1 MISNKILNRIK
12 KHGRGWVFCPKDFY
26 DLTTRAVI
34 DNSLSK
40 LVSDNVVVRV
50 ERGIYYFPAYGKYID
65 GMMNPNPELVAKV
78 VAKNNGMILFPGG
91 AYSANILGLSTQ
103 VPAKIHYFSNKSLT
117 KKIGNTIIFFKKSYL
132 VNLKGVSEKLS
143 FQLSALEYFGKN
155 GIDKRIINKS
165 AKILD
170 EKDKKDLL
178 KITNNLPA
186 WLSNIV
192 HKIILA

>member
-78 VAKNNGMILFPGG
+78 TASSTSSPKKVTVTLLELVS
-91 AYSANILGLSTQ
+91 SA
-103 VPAKIHYFSNKSLT
+103 
-117 KKIGNTIIFFKKSYL
+117 
-132 VNLKGVSEKLS
+132 VNL
-143 FQLSALEYFGKN
+143 
-155 GIDKRIINKS
+155 I
-165 AKILD
+165 
-170 EKDKKDLL
+170 
-178 KITNNLPA
+178 
-186 WLSNIV
+186 
-192 HKIILA
+192 

>member
-1 MISNKILNRIK
+1 M
-12 KHGRGWVFCPKDFY
+12 
-26 DLTTRAVI
+26 
-34 DNSLSK
+34 
-40 LVSDNVVVRV
+40 
-50 ERGIYYFPAYGKYID
+50 
-65 GMMNPNPELVAKV
+65 
-78 VAKNNGMILFPGG
+78 
-91 AYSANILGLSTQ
+91 
-103 VPAKIHYFSNKSLT
+103 
-117 KKIGNTIIFFKKSYL
+117 

-143 FQLSALEYFGKN
+143 FLLSALEYFGKN